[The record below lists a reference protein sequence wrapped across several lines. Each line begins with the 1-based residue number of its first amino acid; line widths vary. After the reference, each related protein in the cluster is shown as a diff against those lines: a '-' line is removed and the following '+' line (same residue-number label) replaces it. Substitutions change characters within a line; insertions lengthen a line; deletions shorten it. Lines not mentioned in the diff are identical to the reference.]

1 MDPNYWFES
10 HIKSENNQIIE
21 TQNKTDAHREG
32 GCPFLTQEKFSHIH
46 IRQGFQHLARVGNTL
61 ASETGATRG

>member
-1 MDPNYWFES
+1 MAFSQNNSHTALPAVDARNVIVAVQMDPNYWFEP

-32 GCPFLTQEKFSHIH
+32 GCPFLTQEKF
-46 IRQGFQHLARVGNTL
+46 
-61 ASETGATRG
+61 

>member
-1 MDPNYWFES
+1 MALSQNNSLTALAAVYARKVVQMAVQMDPNYWFES

-32 GCPFLTQEKFSHIH
+32 GCPFLTQEKF
-46 IRQGFQHLARVGNTL
+46 
-61 ASETGATRG
+61 